1 MPAIEADDGSGQ
13 AQQAECP
20 QSVANDELGAW
31 PGTQGGSVRRRTT
44 ANAATAT
51 SPTTTNAS
59 QRPIDGV
66 TALSMAGAMAA
77 DRPSMAY
84 AAPRAVARV
93 APV

>member
-1 MPAIEADDGSGQ
+1 MAAVRHSRPN
-13 AQQAECP
+13 AQSP
-20 QSVANDELGAW
+20 W
-31 PGTQGGSVRRRTT
+31 PTTNSARGRGPRRGSVRRRTT
-44 ANAATAT
+44 AKAATAT
-51 SPTTTNAS
+51 SPTMTNAS

-77 DRPSMAY
+77 ESPSMPY